1 MTAAPSWPVVWPLTA
16 NPAAFSAMFT
26 TLSVA
31 TADTF
36 NASTPADCTVTV
48 AVVVATL

>member
-1 MTAAPSWPVVWPLTA
+1 
-16 NPAAFSAMFT
+16 MFT

-36 NASTPADCTVTV
+36 NASTPADCTITV
-48 AVVVATL
+48 NIAVAAS